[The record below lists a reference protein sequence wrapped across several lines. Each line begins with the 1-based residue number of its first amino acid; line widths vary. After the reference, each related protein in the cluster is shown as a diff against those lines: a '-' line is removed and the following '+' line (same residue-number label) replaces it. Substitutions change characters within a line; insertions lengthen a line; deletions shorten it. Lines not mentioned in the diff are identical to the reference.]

1 MESTKQLL
9 DFINDLLPTMQLDE
23 ISVNENHPTSKMKNW
38 VGLKSLVCTN
48 KHNIYDVDIRWTNS
62 NQVFHQQ
69 LFDYGW
75 TEELLLAR
83 RKKGIKR
90 HKLIIY
96 CSPQLSN
103 YTHPVPPEFLVG
115 HTWTSLTHVYTSKM
129 LPFEIDPALI
139 AQVAKSDYY
148 APTTN
153 LTTSAP
159 EVNRPFATRLMATD
173 GIHGGL
179 RTQGLF
185 KNFDPTRPAISIVTV
200 VYNGEKYLEQT
211 IQSVIN
217 QSYDNLEYIIVDGGS
232 TDRTLEIIAKYNN
245 YINYWVS
252 APDHGIY
259 PAMNKGTQLATGSHI
274 SHLNADDLFFAPDGL
289 EFLAKSKPTE
299 NHMRSMLK
307 LDLCS
312 GQIIKDPAYLKG
324 NNLTDNLAYSDPFL
338 RVYRTAMA
346 HPSFV
351 GQINAA
357 SIFNEEYR
365 ISSDTVMLIHKLLT
379 ESVRLSS
386 QPLSIFRS
394 GGASSDNKPIL
405 AEMWNEIKN
414 KPGFWPKVAIWL
426 QLQGVF
432 PEWK

>member
-9 DFINDLLPTMQLDE
+9 DFINELLPNMQLDQ
-23 ISVNENHPTSKMKNW
+23 ILVNQDHPGTKMQNW

-48 KHNIYDVDIRWTNS
+48 NSGIYDVDIRWTNS
-62 NQVFHQQ
+62 DQVFKQQ

-75 TEELLLAR
+75 TEELLLAK
-83 RKKGIKR
+83 RKKGTKR

-96 CSPQLSN
+96 CAPKLSR
-103 YTHPVPPEFLVG
+103 YIHPVPTEFLVSQA
-115 HTWTSLTHVYTSKM
+115 WASITHVYTST
-129 LPFEIDPALI
+129 LPPFPIDPAQI
-139 AQVAKSDYY
+139 AQVTTSDCY
-148 APTTN
+148 APNSHLTTN
-153 LTTSAP
+153 TPA
-159 EVNRPFATRLMATD
+159 VNRPFAHRLMASDET
-173 GIHGGL
+173 HGGL

-185 KNFDPTRPAISIVTV
+185 KDFDPRRPAISIVTV

-232 TDRTLEIIAKYNN
+232 TDRTLEVIAKYNN

-259 PAMNKGTQLATGSHI
+259 PAMNKGTRLATGSHI
-274 SHLNADDLFFAPDGL
+274 LHLNADDLFFAPDGL
-289 EFLAKSKPTE
+289 EFLAKSELTE

-307 LDLCS
+307 LDLSS
-312 GQIIKDPAYLKG
+312 GQVVKDPAHLRG
-324 NNLTDNLAYSDPFL
+324 NNLADNVTYSDPFL
-338 RVYRTAMA
+338 RVCRTAMA

-365 ISSDTVMLIHKLLT
+365 ISSDTVMLIQKLLT

-414 KPGFWPKVAIWL
+414 QPGIWPKIAIWL
-426 QLQGVF
+426 QLQGIF
-432 PEWK
+432 PFWK